1 MSDKAVS
8 QIHCRRL
15 LDTATVVLE
24 CIAAAVGAGVPYGA
38 EVPEQRNLTCADP
51 TVAFGRKAR
60 A

>member
-15 LDTATVVLE
+15 LDIAGVVLE
-24 CIAAAVGAGVPYGA
+24 SIAAARQVLVPYGA

-51 TVAFGRKAR
+51 TVALGRKAR